1 MLIMW
6 IEEPDFNNSKH
17 FREEEI
23 GISLKKMLSLITNQV
38 NAN

>member
-1 MLIMW
+1 MW
-6 IEEPDFNNSKH
+6 IEEPDFNMSRH

-23 GISLKKMLSLITNQV
+23 GISLKKMLNLITDQV